1 MYWYFVLIMAES
13 YAFVWIYHIF
23 FIAHQLMD
31 IWVIS
36 IFLAI
41 MNNTAMEIYIQD
53 FAWIHVFISFG
64 HIPRSGL
71 AMIILSL
78 IY

>member
-1 MYWYFVLIMAES
+1 MGIPHF
-13 YAFVWIYHIF
+13 IYHSS
-23 FIAHQLMD
+23 ADGHLGC
-31 IWVIS
+31 S
-36 IFLAI
+36 YFLAV

-71 AMIILSL
+71 AVITLSL
-78 IY
+78 IYWMTTKVFYTLAA